1 MKVTIRWN
9 VRNGEMEA
17 KYADVSR
24 HLQRAGRKRDL
35 KSKPEEPRAW

>member
-1 MKVTIRWN
+1 MKVRIR
-9 VRNGEMEA
+9 RNISDGKMEA

-35 KSKPEEPRAW
+35 

>member
-24 HLQRAGRKRDL
+24 HLQRAGRKREL
-35 KSKPEEPRAW
+35 CWFSEEARAW